1 MARTKT
7 QKTIR
12 KADRAGSWCA
22 ANMRKTNEDYSALSQ
37 HVRMKPTKQGQL
49 QKMKHKKR
57 IGDDGAFFYFRIFAK
72 CSVHRPALHFR
83 MTTDI
88 VR

>member
-7 QKTIR
+7 QKAIR

-22 ANMRKTNEDYSALSQ
+22 ANMRKTNEDYSAVSQ
-37 HVRMKPTKQGQL
+37 HVRVKPTKQGQL

-57 IGDDGAFFYFRIFAK
+57 IGDDGAFFISAFLLNAHYMDRL
-72 CSVHRPALHFR
+72 CTSE
-83 MTTDI
+83 
-88 VR
+88 